1 MDETNQVYD
10 LIFVDPPFYTQLAEK
25 VLLKIKSNSLL
36 SKFGKIYLEVEKEL
50 DLNFLVKDWDIVKET
65 KSGKKQYLL
74 LKEK

>member
-1 MDETNQVYD
+1 MDETNQEFD
-10 LIFVDPPFYTQLAEK
+10 LIFVDPPFYKQLAEK
-25 VLLKIKSNSLL
+25 VLLKIRSNSLL

>member
-1 MDETNQVYD
+1 MDETNQVFD
-10 LIFVDPPFYTQLAEK
+10 LIFVDPPFYKQLAEK

-50 DLNFLVKDWDIVKET
+50 DLSFLVKDWDIVKET